1 MTTTTDVVHHNPS
14 LWETYRKHGF
24 FFREAAMLTI
34 SMGVFIHLYRVF
46 FGDELNLRYVMTP
59 STD

>member
-34 SMGVFIHLYRVF
+34 SMGVFIHLYRVI
-46 FGDELNLRYVMTP
+46 FGDELNLR
-59 STD
+59 